1 MAEAYL
7 EENPQNIAQAE
18 MVVAIP
24 SYREAK
30 HIAYP
35 TTQAALGLKRYF
47 GPDPDMQS
55 DDDERQDPP
64 AVSRHSHFGSNV
76 VPLSASHRQ
85 LHVSVRLNATT
96 MDHAQQAVDSLK
108 DRSQVILNLEH
119 ADDGIDRR
127 ILDFV
132 AGACYALDGV
142 YQRVGHKVFLFA
154 PSNVYIEIE
163 DELAGS
169 VGRGPAYMCQQG

>member
-1 MAEAYL
+1 MAQRGMASQEIYGD
-7 EENPQNIAQAE
+7 EEKRDGWWQ
-18 MVVAIP
+18 
-24 SYREAK
+24 
-30 HIAYP
+30 
-35 TTQAALGLKRYF
+35 GLKRYF